1 MSRMTETSKWQKAQA
16 NYKEAVRLLDN
27 AKAAYAR
34 GDVPEKRV
42 VELSRLLEVATEDLQ
57 RCELEHRSGFTDT

>member
-1 MSRMTETSKWQKAQA
+1 MSRMTEMTKWQRAQA
-16 NYKEAVRLLDN
+16 NYKEAVRLLDH

-42 VELSRLLEVATEDLQ
+42 AELTRLLDVATEDLQ
-57 RCELEHRSGFTDT
+57 RCEVEHRSGFTDS